1 MSEEQQIEVDRI
13 TKQIAELISK
23 VRQMKRENPVLR
35 LGFYNSNYGSLLN
48 AYREGDL
55 SFEEAVSY
63 MQQIT
68 DRAVEGERKRCATT
82 LEEQAKAAQPGTV
95 RDTVK
100 GCAIMIRQSGGE

>member
-55 SFEEAVSY
+55 EFQEAVRY
-63 MQQIT
+63 MQGIT
-68 DRAVEGERKRCATT
+68 DRAVEGERKRCATLLRHQQSPEHDAGVNDT
-82 LEEQAKAAQPGTV
+82 LNWGA
-95 RDTVK
+95 
-100 GCAIMIRQSGGE
+100 MLIRQSGGE